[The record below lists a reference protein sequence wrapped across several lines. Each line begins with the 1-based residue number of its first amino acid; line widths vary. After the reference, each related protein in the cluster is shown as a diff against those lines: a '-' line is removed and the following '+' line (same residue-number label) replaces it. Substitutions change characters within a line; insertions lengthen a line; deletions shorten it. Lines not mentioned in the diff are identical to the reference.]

1 MVKNLDYLDFSW
13 YMKRIKR
20 DWTKKKINEYCKK
33 FVSNIVVK
41 SRFDGGFLK
50 YLYLNITRKKII
62 DNNDISIVFLYDAND
77 LKLEPTKQ
85 LEPRSRF
92 PSRATRFPHFSFP
105 LAYFHS
111 KSSVHSRVKGRVTR
125 FSIPLQLE
133 NYGKF
138 DGPEDMDSRRG
149 FASLL
154 SRELN
159 FFLINFRRKKI
170 KIIWLNVELKNCWD
184 IYR

>member
-1 MVKNLDYLDFSW
+1 MNIANCYHIIF
-13 YMKRIKR
+13 
-20 DWTKKKINEYCKK
+20 KK

-41 SRFDGGFLK
+41 SYQLDGISEIFIFK
-50 YLYLNITRKKII
+50 YNEKKNYRYIYHFSLRCKWFETRT
-62 DNNDISIVFLYDAND
+62 ND
-77 LKLEPTKQ
+77 Q

-133 NYGKF
+133 NYRKF

-159 FFLINFRRKKI
+159 FFLVNFGGKVE
-170 KIIWLNVELKNCWD
+170 II
-184 IYR
+184 